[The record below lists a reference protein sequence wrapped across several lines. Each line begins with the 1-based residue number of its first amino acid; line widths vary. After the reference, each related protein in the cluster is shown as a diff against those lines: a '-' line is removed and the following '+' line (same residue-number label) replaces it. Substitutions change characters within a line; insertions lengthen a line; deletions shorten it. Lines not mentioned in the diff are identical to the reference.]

1 MIARRESALSQ
12 ACHEPPACLARTG
25 TPPYRR
31 HPLLMHSHAL
41 AVITLRREVAARYA
55 RTQRLWLTARNAYRR
70 LHEAP
75 IQDLGAL
82 RHAAQRLDRLD
93 RGRAALLRDLKAL
106 AD

>member
-1 MIARRESALSQ
+1 MQSSL
-12 ACHEPPACLARTG
+12 
-25 TPPYRR
+25 
-31 HPLLMHSHAL
+31 L

-55 RTQRLWLTARNAYRR
+55 RINRLWRTARNAYRR

-75 IQDLGAL
+75 VQDLIAL
-82 RHAAQRLDRLD
+82 RNAAQRLDQLD